1 MKSSPVSSRTGAFTL
16 IELLCVMA
24 IIAILAA
31 LLLPVL
37 SQGESRAKLAF
48 CGNNLGQVGLGFQM
62 FAHDH
67 DSRFPLQVP
76 AVQGGAAESAQDT
89 NGLATGIYFTPET
102 YQAMAAELET
112 PKILVCPADNR
123 PAAATF
129 ARLQAGNL
137 SYFADATADYSDPG
151 SVLAGD
157 RNVAAD
163 TTKVSADGSQTF
175 AWTIALHRFKGN
187 LLYADG
193 HVAEAR
199 SFLLAGRAPVNPAL
213 PTTTAAALTP
223 EQNMLISTVLA
234 QSVPGLPAAGLW
246 PAIAGEQKDS
256 EAQSAP
262 PTNSGPL
269 AGSHKTPAQLDLS
282 ADGAVA
288 KKSGAFAASD
298 TAQDNLAAAP
308 AIAARA
314 TGRPVAA
321 PADGEAGINFFER
334 HSTRTAQNYIV
345 WGYCLLLVLDLAWM
359 AYRTWRRLHRPQ
371 VSTAAK

>member
-76 AVQGGAAESAQDT
+76 AAQGGAAESAQDT
-89 NGLATGIYFTPET
+89 NGPAPEIYFSPEN
-102 YQAMAAELET
+102 YQAMAAELGT
-112 PKILVCPADNR
+112 PNILVCPADNR
-123 PAAATF
+123 RPAATF
-129 ARLQAGNL
+129 ARLQAANL
-137 SYFADATADYSDPG
+137 SYFTDGTADYSAPG

-157 RNVAAD
+157 RNVAVDAA
-163 TTKVSADGSQTF
+163 KVSADGAQTF

-199 SFLLAGRAPVNPAL
+199 SFLLAGRAPANPAS
-213 PTTTAAALTP
+213 PGAATAALTP
-223 EQNMLISTVLA
+223 EQNTLISTMLA
-234 QSVPGLPAAGLW
+234 QSVPGLPTAGLW
-246 PAIAGEQKDS
+246 PAIAGELGHPEARPAAATNAGALVVAPEARSQPILPNGGTEAKSVAAATPGSDRGTLAVTS
-256 EAQSAP
+256 EA
-262 PTNSGPL
+262 
-269 AGSHKTPAQLDLS
+269 
-282 ADGAVA
+282 
-288 KKSGAFAASD
+288 
-298 TAQDNLAAAP
+298 
-308 AIAARA
+308 AARTTARPAA
-314 TGRPVAA
+314 TPT
-321 PADGEAGINFFER
+321 ADDVRMNFFER
-334 HSTRTAQNYIV
+334 HHTRTAHTCIV
-345 WGYCLLLVLDLAWM
+345 WGYCLLLLLDLAWM
-359 AYRTWRRLHRPQ
+359 AWRTWRRLHRPQ
-371 VSTAAK
+371 AAPTAK